1 MLAVLA
7 ACGGEEGEGRLPDSP
22 SDGPATAAPFEPTS
36 PNAAPP
42 SPRPDGS
49 AGTPPAAPCAGDD
62 LCSDFEPGS
71 VPPAAAKAADCA
83 GTGALALD
91 TTVAHRGKGSLR
103 VDGKPGYC
111 NHVFWSAGSD
121 ALSRFGDVV
130 HVRFF
135 VRFGSALGQDHVTF
149 LASHDEGSGKNL
161 RMGGQKEV
169 LMWNR
174 ESDDATLPDL
184 SPDGTAASHRPAAG
198 TWLCVGVTLDRK
210 AGSIVTTLDGA
221 SNDALSTGDARF
233 EQQWNTKKGPLTVTD
248 LRLGWESYG
257 NASAT
262 LWFDDLAISRTPLGC
277 SL

>member
-1 MLAVLA
+1 MPKPET
-7 ACGGEEGEGRLPDSP
+7 GEDR
-22 SDGPATAAPFEPTS
+22 
-36 PNAAPP
+36 
-42 SPRPDGS
+42 R
-49 AGTPPAAPCAGDD
+49 
-62 LCSDFEPGS
+62 
-71 VPPAAAKAADCA
+71 K
-83 GTGALALD
+83 
-91 TTVAHRGKGSLR
+91 
-103 VDGKPGYC
+103 
-111 NHVFWSAGSD
+111 AGSGVGD
-121 ALSRFGDVV
+121 ELHPHGESRPFWRFGDVV

-149 LASHDEGSGKNL
+149 LASHDDGSGKNL

-184 SPDGTAASHRPAAG
+184 SPDGTAASRRPAAG
-198 TWLCVGVTLDRK
+198 TWLCVGITLDRK
-210 AGSIVTTLDGA
+210 AGSIVTTLDGV